1 MGSPLQSYLDAA
13 SIGSIDLRICH
24 DIDGW
29 TEAFD
34 AALLDPE
41 GSRRRG
47 WEGATAIKQRYGS
60 PSIAKEHGQVLES
73 VLCS

>member
-13 SIGSIDLRICH
+13 SIGSTDLRICH
-24 DIDGW
+24 DIEGW
-29 TEAFD
+29 MEAFD

-41 GSRRRG
+41 GSRRKG
-47 WEGATAIKQRYGS
+47 VEGSAAIKKRYGS
-60 PSIAKEHGQVLES
+60 SHVAKEHGRVLES